1 MGSRASSVRNSPES
15 RMFLKMK
22 NAFSGICD
30 ARMSAG
36 VVGRPAFPEGQGLS
50 GSEVFWQSRF
60 RIAVAD
66 AKDGEKLSGVPERE
80 LPVVLVPDTEGVS
93 VREPESAK
101 VSWYPI
107 PSLRMVTGCILLF
120 RRRSALQYSIPRI
133 LLGVLRILA
142 ALLEKVAESSTVLAL
157 VRRQMALRYSVRA

>member
-60 RIAVAD
+60 RIADAD

-80 LPVVLVPDTEGVS
+80 LPVVLVADTEGVS

-101 VSWYPI
+101 GVVVSH
-107 PSLRMVTGCILLF
+107 SF
-120 RRRSALQYSIPRI
+120 SADGDGLYFAVQAQECLAVFNTENIVGSVEDSGSI
-133 LLGVLRILA
+133 A
-142 ALLEKVAESSTVLAL
+142 
-157 VRRQMALRYSVRA
+157 